1 MNCEL
6 TGIPENQINPPD
18 SKVSDEVY
26 TSRIESQLKEYID
39 ADDDLYIAIAE
50 NDEVLDCLY
59 TMYRAYV
66 NDDERGTNMA
76 ASAFLLSMDS
86 VLIERAT
93 RNV

>member
-1 MNCEL
+1 MAYL
-6 TGIPENQINPPD
+6 DKYNQRTDDVQDAADEP
-18 SKVSDEVY
+18 DEVY
-26 TSRIESQLKEYID
+26 TSKIESQLKEYID
-39 ADDDLYIAIAE
+39 ANDDLYIAISE